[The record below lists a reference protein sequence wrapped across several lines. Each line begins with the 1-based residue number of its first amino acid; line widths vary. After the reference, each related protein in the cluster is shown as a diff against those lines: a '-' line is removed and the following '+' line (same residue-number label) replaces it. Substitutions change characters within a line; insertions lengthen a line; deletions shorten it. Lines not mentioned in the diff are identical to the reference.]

1 MMKFKTIIAICFLS
15 LGIMIPMALPA
26 QGETTFDDVKSAAET
41 CFKDYYQFSIT
52 VKTNQ
57 MRGEVYKDM
66 TRSWCQINDLLPLY
80 DEYDA
85 IKDAY
90 RADASNCGTVDN
102 YEKTR
107 AEYEFEM
114 KRILLEQEFIRN
126 VRVEARN
133 TQESND
139 IDKLKGT
146 IISSLK
152 DKMSDLY
159 VEDEEMVT
167 QAELDEMF
175 EVWINKYN
183 DTLHRYTICDEGP
196 IWELVEVWFSYQQT
210 IQSLDFEIEK
220 PERKSFMEVIKPDVD
235 ATGVVDGWKDGVQN
249 VTDSWNS
256 LMDNFRHA
264 EQEDESEEKEDR
276 DEQEEQGEDPDAL
289 PNTFDAYMQALKEN
303 ASSDDVY
310 GDSMKRMAEYET
322 LYGEIGAVTTTQSVI
337 ILDQLNQTINNNN
350 IQDFP
355 AIREA
360 LDDIYGKQC
369 SG

>member
-1 MMKFKTIIAICFLS
+1 MRFKNIIAVCFLS
-15 LGIMIPMALPA
+15 LGIMIPMALPV
-26 QGETTFDDVKSAAET
+26 QGETTIDDLKASTQT
-41 CFKDYYQFSIT
+41 CFNDYYQFAVT

-85 IKDAY
+85 LKDAY
-90 RADASNCGTVDN
+90 REDASNCGRVDN
-102 YEKTR
+102 YESTR

-114 KRILLEQEFIRN
+114 KRVLLEQEFIRN

-133 TQESND
+133 TEEIKN
-139 IDKLKGT
+139 IDELKAT
-146 IISSLK
+146 IIASLK
-152 DKMSDLY
+152 DDMSKLY
-159 VEDEEMVT
+159 VVNEEMVT
-167 QAELDEMF
+167 QDELDEMF
-175 EVWINKYN
+175 EVWTAQYN
-183 DTLHRYTICDEGP
+183 DTITGYSSCSEGP
-196 IWELVEVWFSYQQT
+196 IWELYESWFSFQET

-220 PERKSFMEVIKPDVD
+220 PERKSFMDVIKPDVD
-235 ATGVVDGWKDGVQN
+235 ATGVAEGWNDGVQS

-256 LMDNFRHA
+256 FMDNFRHG
-264 EQEDESEEKEDR
+264 EQEDEKEEKEDR

-289 PNTFDAYMQALKEN
+289 PNTFDAYIQSLN
-303 ASSDDVY
+303 AQTTDEDVY
-310 GDSMKRMAEYET
+310 DASLRRMSEYEL